1 MKRQLSNWPCKN
13 KKLYSAL
20 FITRK
25 SGVMI
30 MSQYST
36 TLFDAINLLLLRGIR
51 PGILL
56 IDVDEP
62 SMDSSYNETA
72 LRSQENAL
80 RIAAQHAL
88 PILDIILHGQR
99 TIDRLRRIID
109 RSINYIPYRKNMESA
124 FDEGNINL
132 LINGQRMTLVEYLRS
147 INCNHI
153 FIMGYADD
161 DCVFET
167 AFDALNLGFY
177 VYVDRAFNLGVD
189 FDMESPWDSISHHPR
204 FHMYSAIGQPLEK
217 RHKRSYRL
225 YNMRII

>member
-1 MKRQLSNWPCKN
+1 M
-13 KKLYSAL
+13 
-20 FITRK
+20 F
-25 SGVMI
+25 
-30 MSQYST
+30 QYST

-51 PGILL
+51 PGVLL

-62 SMDSSYNETA
+62 SMDNFYNETA
-72 LRSQENAL
+72 LKSQENIL
-80 RIAAQHAL
+80 NIAAQHAL
-88 PILDIILHGQR
+88 PIFDIILHGQR
-99 TIDRLRRIID
+99 TIDRLRHVID
-109 RSINYIPYRKNMESA
+109 KSANYIPYRKNMESA
-124 FDEGNINL
+124 FDQDNINL

-167 AFDALNLGFY
+167 AFDALNLGLH

-189 FDMESPWDSISHHPR
+189 LDMDSPWDSISDHPR
-204 FHMYSAIGQPLEK
+204 FHMYSAIGQPSEK
-217 RHKRSYRL
+217 HHKRSCRV